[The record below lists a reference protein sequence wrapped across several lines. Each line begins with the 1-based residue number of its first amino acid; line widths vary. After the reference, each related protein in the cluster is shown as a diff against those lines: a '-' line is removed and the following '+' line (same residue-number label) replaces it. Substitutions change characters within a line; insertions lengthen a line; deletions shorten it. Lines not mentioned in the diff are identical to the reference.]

1 LARQSFSQEWY
12 CHTTRPEAGK
22 MKTLRKFLINESG
35 ATAVEYAIMALG
47 IALVIVM
54 VVDQTGTNMNDGVF
68 TDITTL
74 F

>member
-1 LARQSFSQEWY
+1 
-12 CHTTRPEAGK
+12 